1 MSLTPHRVALPGKVQ
16 LEQNSA
22 AYTLGESVLNVL
34 SSAGHAKLRANQM
47 TDEQNAQDEKGRRG

>member
-1 MSLTPHRVALPGKVQ
+1 MSLTPYRAALPRKVQ

-34 SSAGHAKLRANQM
+34 SSAGHAKLRANQ
-47 TDEQNAQDEKGRRG
+47 TIDEQKAQDAKGKRG